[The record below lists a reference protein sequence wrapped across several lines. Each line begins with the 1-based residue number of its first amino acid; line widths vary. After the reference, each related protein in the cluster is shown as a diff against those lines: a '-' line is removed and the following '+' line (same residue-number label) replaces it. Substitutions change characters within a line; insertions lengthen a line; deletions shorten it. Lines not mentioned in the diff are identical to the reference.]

1 MLSVIS
7 WRCDCDLHVKAMY
20 ETNGMTTIRC
30 PDPKGKCKIT
40 HPVGGKVSHMW
51 VETADQVWTAQN
63 VAPFIV
69 SPS

>member
-7 WRCDCDLHVKAMY
+7 WRCVCGLHVKAMY
-20 ETNGMTTIRC
+20 ETDGTTRVRC

-40 HPVGGKVSHMW
+40 HAVGGKVSHMW